1 MVCFS
6 LSSQQSS
13 VELKNLQQL
22 RCVLA
27 GCLGLLCLRT
37 EGFLITPVRLTVG
50 SSELTDGLA
59 LTAFNSNL

>member
-13 VELKNLQQL
+13 VELNLQQL

-27 GCLGLLCLRT
+27 GCLGLPCLRT